1 MSTPSASTPAS
12 PAAPTTS
19 ATPSAATP
27 APQAKAPAAPAE
39 APAPPRM
46 LKVKFDGK
54 EVEMPESEVLALA
67 SAGKVSTQ
75 RFQEEAA
82 MRKQA
87 EELLKFAKANPKQ
100 FFEKTGMNARQWA
113 EEYLMQE
120 LQMEAMSPEQR
131 KARENEEKLRK
142 FESEEKQRAENAQK
156 EQLRRMEEQHRQNYD
171 QMFTQALHE
180 SGLPKTAY
188 TVKRMAELQLINV
201 KNKYEL
207 SSAQL
212 AKLVRED
219 YANEQ
224 KSLLGALE
232 GDQLLDFLGADT
244 VKKLSKAQI
253 AKLKARQ
260 SASGASSAPRVSQP
274 NTPGL
279 TWKELQRRNRRPL

>member
-1 MSTPSASTPAS
+1 MSTASVSAPS
-12 PAAPTTS
+12 
-19 ATPSAATP
+19 
-27 APQAKAPAAPAE
+27 APAAPVSTPPPANASPVVE
-39 APAPPRM
+39 AQAPRM

-54 EVEMPESEVLALA
+54 EVEMPESEVLSLA
-67 SAGKVSTQ
+67 SAGKASTQ
-75 RFQEEAA
+75 RFQEASA

-87 EELLKFAKANPKQ
+87 EELMQFAKANPKE

-120 LQMEAMSPEQR
+120 LQTEAMSPEQR

-142 FESEEKQRAENAQK
+142 FESDEKNRADSVKKEEIKQ
-156 EQLRRMEEQHRQNYD
+156 LEERHRQNYD
-171 QMFTQALHE
+171 QMFTQALQE

-188 TVKRMAELQLINV
+188 TVKRMAELQLLNV

-207 SSAQL
+207 SSSQL

-224 KSLLGALE
+224 KALLSALD
-232 GDQLLDFLGADT
+232 GDQLIDFLGVDA

-260 SASGASSAPRVSQP
+260 VSGVVGQKPAVAT
-274 NTPGL
+274 TPSL